1 MTSNHLLM
9 TFRPVVAFMVAA
21 LTLLACSQDPP
32 AEIPEITFSNLA
44 EDNRIDVL
52 AGQEL
57 LTAYIYPDG
66 LAKPVLFPIN
76 VSGEIPLTRGFPLTP
91 RTGERTDHPHQ
102 VGHWFNYGNVNGI
115 DFWNNPG
122 NPPEGDIDRYGFIE
136 HGEVLRKEGGKGKG
150 ELVVSA
156 CWKNYREEVILS
168 EVTTFVFS
176 VRGDTRIIDRVTT
189 LTAGQEDVLFTD
201 DKEGMMAI
209 RVARELELP
218 GTDQP
223 MVIGPD
229 GEIGE
234 AGNNYHRSSTGNYLS
249 SEGLEG
255 DDVWGT
261 RAPWMRMSGRIYGRD
276 ITLAIIDHPQNTG
289 YPAYWHARGYGL
301 FSANPLGQAEFSEG
315 SEELNMVV
323 PAGEAVTFRYR
334 IVTCSGEIL
343 TPAKIDELAEE
354 FTRHIL

>member
-1 MTSNHLLM
+1 MTSNFFLI
-9 TFRPVVAFMVAA
+9 PVRSALAFIITAMA
-21 LTLLACSQDPP
+21 LLACSQDPP
-32 AEIPEITFSNLA
+32 AEIPDVTITSFP
-44 EDNRIDVL
+44 EDKRIDVL
-52 AGQEL
+52 VGQEL
-57 LTAYIYPDG
+57 FTSYIYPDG

-91 RTGERTDHPHQ
+91 RTGERADHPHQ
-102 VGHWFNYGNVNGI
+102 VGHWLNYGNVNGL

-122 NPPEGDIDRYGFIE
+122 NPPEGDIDQYGFIE
-136 HGEVLRKEGGKGKG
+136 HGEILRKEGGNGKG

-156 CWKNYREEVILS
+156 YWKNYQEEVILT

-176 VRGDTRIIDRVTT
+176 VQGETRVIDRVTT

-201 DKEGMMAI
+201 DKEGMIAI

-218 GTDQP
+218 GTGQP
-223 MVIGPD
+223 LVISPD
-229 GEIGE
+229 GDIGE
-234 AGNNYHRSSTGNYLS
+234 AGENYHGGSTGNYLS
-249 SEGLEG
+249 SEGIEG
-255 DDVWGT
+255 DNVWGT
-261 RAPWMRMSGRIYGRD
+261 RAQWMRMTGSINGRN
-276 ITLAIIDHPQNTG
+276 ITLAILDHPENTG
-289 YPAYWHARGYGL
+289 YPTYWHARGYGL

-315 SEELNMVV
+315 REELNMLL

-354 FTRHIL
+354 FTTHIL